1 LGVSTHKQRIVVR
14 KANNQTRNPTLLASG
29 SLKDQLML
37 KDRALAA
44 AAEGITISDFS
55 LDGNPII
62 YANEGFER
70 LTGYDRGK
78 VIGRN
83 CRFLQGQDTDP
94 ETIQE
99 IRQAIRDQV
108 PITVEILN
116 YRKDR
121 VPFWNRLS
129 ITPVRN
135 PEGNVTHFIGLQSD
149 VTERVRAEQALR
161 NATREL
167 ETVNRSMKNDLEAA
181 RELQLDMLP
190 ERVPDLPYLDIAVQ
204 MKTAQEVGGDYYDY
218 HIDRQG
224 HLTLTIGDATGHGLK
239 AGTIVTATKALFNMW
254 YHYKNPVQ
262 FLKKASGALKRMG
275 FRNMYMA
282 LIFAKITPYELV
294 YSSAGMPYALHY
306 DAAASTVRELVVKG
320 MPLAAFPD
328 FPYQN
333 KRIELNRNDLIL
345 FLSDGI
351 LEQRNEQNEF
361 FEDHVSP
368 LFAKLTA
375 KTPVH
380 IANTLVEQAVQ
391 WNENGKVFDDM
402 TVMVLKVK

>member
-1 LGVSTHKQRIVVR
+1 MSKSKSKKIDPPDLV
-14 KANNQTRNPTLLASG
+14 NDP
-29 SLKDQLML
+29 LKDQLEL
-37 KDRALAA
+37 KDRALSVAV
-44 AAEGITISDFS
+44 EGITISDFS

-70 LTGYDRGK
+70 LTGYDRQE
-78 VIGRN
+78 VMGRN

-108 PITVEILN
+108 PVTVEILN
-116 YRKDR
+116 YRKDS

-129 ITPVRN
+129 NTPVRDH
-135 PEGNVTHFIGLQSD
+135 EGNVTHFIGLQSD
-149 VTERVRAEQALR
+149 VTERVHAEKALR
-161 NATREL
+161 EATLKL
-167 ETVNRSMKNDLEAA
+167 EAVNRNMKNDLEAA

-204 MKTAQEVGGDYYDY
+204 MKTAQEVGGDYYDF

-224 HLTLTIGDATGHGLK
+224 HLTFTIGDATGHGLK

-254 YHYKNPVQ
+254 AHYKNPVR
-262 FLKKASGALKRMG
+262 FLKRASGALKDMG

-282 LIFAKITPYELV
+282 LVFAKITPDELV
-294 YSSAGMPYALHY
+294 YSSAGMPYALYY
-306 DAAASTVRELVVKG
+306 DATASVVRELVVKG

-328 FPYQN
+328 FPYRKKQI
-333 KRIELNRNDLIL
+333 KLSRNDLIV

-351 LEQRNEQNEF
+351 LEQRNSRNEF
-361 FEDHVSP
+361 FEDHVNP
-368 LFAKLTA
+368 LFATLTA
-375 KTPVH
+375 HTPVH
-380 IANTLVEQAVQ
+380 IANTLIEQAVH
-391 WNENGKVFDDM
+391 WNEQGQVFDDM
-402 TVMVLKVK
+402 TVLVLRVK